1 MTCWVSY
8 LYAPMT
14 TLRKSMGFVT
24 LDFPDEPGLLEAA
37 GKVALAH
44 GQLELMLRMTI
55 KSLDGLDVR
64 DALTLTHN
72 MKNWQLRKAIE
83 DKFCKRT
90 RDPALHARLRT
101 ILRECKDLSDH
112 RNLLLHN
119 AWAIAFDGSIVT
131 KGETH
136 AWGPAPNADEL
147 TTLATKIKQCVAIL
161 NEARL
166 VGFIKDVCR

>member
-1 MTCWVSY
+1 
-8 LYAPMT
+8 MT

-24 LDFPDEPGLLEAA
+24 LDVPDVPGLLEAA

-55 KSLDGLDVR
+55 KTLDGLEVR
-64 DALTLTHN
+64 DALKLTKQ

-83 DKFCKRT
+83 DKFFQKT
-90 RDPALHARLRT
+90 RDPALHERLRGL
-101 ILRECKDLSDH
+101 LRECKELSEE
-112 RNLLLHN
+112 RNRLLHN
-119 AWAIAFDGSIVT
+119 AWAIATDGSIVT

-136 AWGPAPNADEL
+136 AWGPAPNANQL
-147 TTLATKIKQCVAIL
+147 TTLARQIKQCTETL

-166 VGFIKDVCR
+166 RGFIKDVCR